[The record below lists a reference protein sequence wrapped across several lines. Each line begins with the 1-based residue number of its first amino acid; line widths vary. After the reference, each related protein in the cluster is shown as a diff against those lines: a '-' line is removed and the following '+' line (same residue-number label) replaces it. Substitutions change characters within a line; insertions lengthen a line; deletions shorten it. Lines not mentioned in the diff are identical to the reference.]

1 MRIISVVGARPN
13 FMKVAPLCRAFESY
27 SFIDHKI
34 VHTGQHYDYSMN
46 KLFFEQLGI
55 TEPYVH
61 LNVGSSSHAKQT
73 AQIMMQFEEIL
84 VKESPT
90 CVLVV
95 GDVNSTLACSLVASK
110 MHIPV
115 VHVESGLRSGDRL
128 MPEELNRIV
137 TDHLSDFLFVS
148 EESGLINLEKEGIP
162 KEKVF
167 FVGNV
172 MIDSLIN
179 NLSKADEINLGS
191 ISKVTNQNYGLV
203 TLHRPSNVDDKQRL
217 SRIVM
222 LLKSIA
228 RKYPL
233 IFPMHPRTK
242 NNLKRLELDTEL
254 YSISNLTVIEPQ
266 GYFQFLKLMK
276 ESSFLLTDS
285 GGIQEETSYL
295 NVPCITI
302 RDNTERPV
310 TCTIGTNTLIPFKNI
325 DSIEEVLETK
335 LKNIKSIPTKIPLW
349 DGKTAQRI
357 AKHLVDSFSAE

>member
-1 MRIISVVGARPN
+1 MKVISVVGARPN
-13 FMKVAPLCRAFESY
+13 FMKVAPLCKAFDEY

-55 TEPYVH
+55 TEPFVH

-84 VKESPT
+84 IDESPT
-90 CVLVV
+90 FVLVV

-115 VHVESGLRSGDRL
+115 VHVEAGLRSGDRA

-137 TDHLSDFLFVS
+137 TDHLSDYLFVS
-148 EESGLINLEKEGIP
+148 EESGIKNLEKEGIP
-162 KEKVF
+162 QEKVF

-172 MIDSLIN
+172 MIDSLVH
-179 NLSKADEINLGS
+179 NLSKADEINIES
-191 ISKVTNQNYGLV
+191 ICKSTAQKYGLV
-203 TLHRPSNVDDKQRL
+203 TLHRPSNVDSKERL
-217 SRIVM
+217 SRIVE
-222 LLKSIA
+222 LLRSISKS
-228 RKYPL
+228 YPL

-242 NNLKRLELDTEL
+242 SNLKKLGLENEIS
-254 YSISNLTVIEPQ
+254 SISNLTILEPQ
-266 GYFQFLKLMK
+266 GYFEFLKLMK
-276 ESSFLLTDS
+276 ESAFLLTDS

-310 TCTIGTNTLIPFKNI
+310 TCTIGSNTLIPFDKI
-325 DSIEEVLETK
+325 DTVETILDEK
-335 LKNIKSIPTKIPLW
+335 LKENKNTKNQIPLW
-349 DGKTAQRI
+349 DGESAPRI
-357 AKHLVDSFSAE
+357 VSRLVKAFS